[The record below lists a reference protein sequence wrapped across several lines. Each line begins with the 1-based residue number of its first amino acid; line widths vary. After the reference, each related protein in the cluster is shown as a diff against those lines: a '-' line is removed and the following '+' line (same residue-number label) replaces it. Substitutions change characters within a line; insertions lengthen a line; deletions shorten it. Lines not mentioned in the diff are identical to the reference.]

1 MIGETREKKPM
12 TANSIIIK
20 NGGNEQIACY
30 VPEFCQCFSCYDLG
44 MTLRLR
50 RIFFSQMSKIDEQ
63 RFLNIDPCP
72 RSNSEN
78 SGEVSKNLGKMF
90 CNMCERGFIFTYLP
104 AACRFMKILTH
115 LQRLKGFSLLSR
127 RAYLKEQP

>member
-1 MIGETREKKPM
+1 M

-30 VPEFCQCFSCYDLG
+30 VPEFCQFFSCYDLG

-50 RIFFSQMSKIDEQ
+50 RIFFTQMSIYV
-63 RFLNIDPCP
+63 NIDPCP

-90 CNMCERGFIFTYLP
+90 STCVRGGSYLHTYLQH
-104 AACRFMKILTH
+104 ADL
-115 LQRLKGFSLLSR
+115 
-127 RAYLKEQP
+127 